1 MPQSSSQAEDEAPKE
16 IDEVSGMQVE
26 IPYVPA
32 SQRPTRHVIQDEKD
46 TIVVVG
52 QARQK
57 RKRKKGEQI
66 VDKGDTMEA
75 EEPFDFLS
83 VSNILDTD
91 SNGGDQ
97 VNDDENSQRKRL
109 RRKKNG

>member
-1 MPQSSSQAEDEAPKE
+1 VPQSSCQAGDEATKE

-32 SQRPTRHVIQDEKD
+32 SQRPTRQVIQDEKD

-52 QARQK
+52 QARRK
-57 RKRKKGEQI
+57 RKRKKGEQN
-66 VDKGDTMEA
+66 VDKGDATKA
-75 EEPFDFLS
+75 EVPFDFLS
-83 VSNILDTD
+83 VPNILDTD
-91 SNGGDQ
+91 PNGGDQ
-97 VNDDENSQRKRL
+97 VNDDEKSQRKRL

>member
-1 MPQSSSQAEDEAPKE
+1 MLQSSSQAKDEAPKE

-32 SQRPTRHVIQDEKD
+32 SQRPTRQVIQDEKD
-46 TIVVVG
+46 SIVVVG

-57 RKRKKGEQI
+57 RKRKKGEQN
-66 VDKGDTMEA
+66 VEKGGAMTA
-75 EEPFDFLS
+75 EEPFDFSS
-83 VSNILDTD
+83 VPKILDTNP
-91 SNGGDQ
+91 NGGDE

-109 RRKKNG
+109 KKKKNG

>member
-1 MPQSSSQAEDEAPKE
+1 VPQSSSQAEDEAPKE